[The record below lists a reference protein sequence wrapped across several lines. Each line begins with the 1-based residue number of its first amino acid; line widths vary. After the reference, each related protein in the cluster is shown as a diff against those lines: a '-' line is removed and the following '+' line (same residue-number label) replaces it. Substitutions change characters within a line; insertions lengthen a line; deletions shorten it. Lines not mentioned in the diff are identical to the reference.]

1 MQNGGFNMAGGQANQ
16 YSGGAPTEVNE
27 LLQLNQCSPL
37 MVYLCILA
45 GYGILLYT
53 TKNDVDR
60 LSSMNADLLF
70 TMDMNYEIMFILMI
84 GVLIY
89 STCTAKDQT
98 MSWIILMIPVAV
110 LGCKIMYLFTKIPD
124 TIQSSELS
132 YGGGYHT
139 NVRSEPKQMRM
150 LQVPDEEDTYESRIR
165 EQVLSQNSEPSM
177 SPPLVQKQASSITSL
192 GFGDGS
198 GSPNESFA
206 RF

>member
-1 MQNGGFNMAGGQANQ
+1 MYCERSN
-16 YSGGAPTEVNE
+16 YV
-27 LLQLNQCSPL
+27 LD
-37 MVYLCILA
+37 YL
-45 GYGILLYT
+45 
-53 TKNDVDR
+53 DD
-60 LSSMNADLLF
+60 S
-70 TMDMNYEIMFILMI
+70 
-84 GVLIY
+84 
-89 STCTAKDQT
+89 
-98 MSWIILMIPVAV
+98 VAV

-165 EQVLSQNSEPSM
+165 EQVQSQNSEPSM

-198 GSPNESFA
+198 GSPNRSFA

>member
-1 MQNGGFNMAGGQANQ
+1 MQNSGFNMAGGQANQ

-98 MSWIILMIPVAV
+98 MSWIILMIP
-110 LGCKIMYLFTKIPD
+110 
-124 TIQSSELS
+124 
-132 YGGGYHT
+132 
-139 NVRSEPKQMRM
+139 
-150 LQVPDEEDTYESRIR
+150 
-165 EQVLSQNSEPSM
+165 
-177 SPPLVQKQASSITSL
+177 
-192 GFGDGS
+192 
-198 GSPNESFA
+198 
-206 RF
+206 